1 MNEQHSVSLQ
11 PGTVIG
17 GKYEVVKCL
26 GSGSMGLVYACR
38 HRELQG
44 QIVACKVLFPEVAED
59 KVASA
64 RFKNEILASYKV
76 SHPNVVRAYDYLTDR
91 DLVAYTM
98 EYVGGGD
105 LAEKLS
111 ARERLPISEIVR
123 LLSQMAAGCHAIH
136 EAGIVHRDLKP
147 ENILLTNE
155 GNVKIADFGIVQ
167 SISEESD
174 PRVGT
179 PIYMSPEH
187 GGQQGLSSRS
197 DIYALGVIG
206 FEIFFGRRPGDLPNN
221 QDAKSKKIDQ
231 RSAGT
236 AMMSGYQFDRVTAIL
251 EGCLVADPSQRTP
264 HIDELTRQLDDVLRE
279 NALNRVLRFLSE
291 PQATKWM
298 GALFIVGSLILAS
311 GKWLSGGEVNSLRT
325 YYSIIRK
332 CAPDCDSDFEGI
344 SAALAREFPL
354 LQCGDQRCGL
364 LEGLCGICPADCG
377 ATEAEAYG
385 GPKPLC
391 LTFKTRPPTDPVQFE
406 ARERFDYCL
415 FSLDALAGGSR
426 RSSVRKLIQCA
437 QESPNEFREKDDEEM
452 PAMKIRQSQSLRLRG
467 GEKWK
472 MIHLF

>member
-1 MNEQHSVSLQ
+1 MQ
-11 PGTVIG
+11 
-17 GKYEVVKCL
+17 
-26 GSGSMGLVYACR
+26 
-38 HRELQG
+38 ELQERIEKSG
-44 QIVACKVLFPEVAED
+44 RYKILRLLGEGGMAQVFLAYDSRLQSHVALKVLKESKRAHIPHLEEKF
-59 KVASA
+59 A
-64 RFKNEILASYKV
+64 REARVLMAI
-76 SHPNVVRAYDYLTDR
+76 SHPNVVRVFDLHQES
-91 DLVAYTM
+91 DLVFLVL
-98 EYVGGGD
+98 EYVEGSN
-105 LAEKLS
+105 LRQYLLS
-111 ARERLPISEIVR
+111 APFMELSKRALLFRELCLGVKAVH
-123 LLSQMAAGCHAIH
+123 QKGV
-136 EAGIVHRDLKP
+136 VHRDLKP
-147 ENILLTNE
+147 ENILVGRNGEL
-155 GNVKIADFGIVQ
+155 KIADFGIVQ

-206 FEIFFGRRPGDLPNN
+206 FEIFCGRRPGDFPKN
-221 QDAKSKKIDQ
+221 QDAKSKKTDQ

-385 GPKPLC
+385 GPKPIC

-437 QESPNEFREKDDEEM
+437 QESPNEFVRKCSASTAGDRANDPRGYQEFIECVLGRE
-452 PAMKIRQSQSLRLRG
+452 ARL
-467 GEKWK
+467 
-472 MIHLF
+472 